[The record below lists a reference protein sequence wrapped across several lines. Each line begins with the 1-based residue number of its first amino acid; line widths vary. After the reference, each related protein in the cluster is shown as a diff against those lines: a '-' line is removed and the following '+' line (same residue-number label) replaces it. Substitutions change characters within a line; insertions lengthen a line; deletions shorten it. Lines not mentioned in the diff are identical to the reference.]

1 MKGYIDRLYEAGDIS
16 WLKEELANVER
27 VIRDLITTISSV
39 PSYKKEKFL
48 DQLKYE
54 KGKKEKIEKCIKEL
68 EQKVRNN
75 LIETMW

>member
-1 MKGYIDRLYEAGDIS
+1 MKEYIDRLCEAGNIS

-27 VIRDLITTISSV
+27 VIRDLIRTISSV
-39 PSYKKEKFL
+39 PSYKRKNFL

-68 EQKVRNN
+68 EQKVSNS